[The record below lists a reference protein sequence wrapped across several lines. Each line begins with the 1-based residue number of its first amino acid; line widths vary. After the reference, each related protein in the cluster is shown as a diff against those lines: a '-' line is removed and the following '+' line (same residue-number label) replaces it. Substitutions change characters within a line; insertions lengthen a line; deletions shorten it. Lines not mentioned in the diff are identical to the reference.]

1 MGYDAIEGFQVF
13 DAGGDDAGV
22 LVPRFGMI
30 NVTLGDAVGE
40 DRLLATDLDGVGE
53 HDPESR
59 VEGGGLDVK
68 ESDTFW
74 HGRVALRM
82 IEQGMPMLASG
93 LGHPNEF
100 RFLEPPEIQL
110 GQTDLLLWDGRNNDD
125 GLGFGAND
133 GAIGAAENPDDDV
146 VP

>member
-1 MGYDAIEGFQVF
+1 MSRLGMQLVRIVF
-13 DAGGDDAGV
+13 SPPPFA
-22 LVPRFGMI
+22 
-30 NVTLGDAVGE
+30 
-40 DRLLATDLDGVGE
+40 VGE
-53 HDPESR
+53 HDPEAR

-82 IEQGMPMLASG
+82 IEQGMPMRASG

-146 VP
+146 VPWGEAEG